1 MIFAYPCLLTPD
13 EDGWLTATFPDIP
26 EAGTDGKTRDESLT
40 LAADA
45 VAVALAGYVH
55 AKRDIPAPSPLQDGQ
70 VLVPLPPIVAAKLS
84 LYTAMR
90 AQGVTKV
97 DLAKRL
103 GLSESAVRKIADP
116 DHRSHIAQVERA
128 LKCLGRTLIMT
139 DQPSTTEAA

>member
-26 EAGTDGKTRDESLT
+26 EAGTDGKTRDETLT
-40 LAADA
+40 LATDA

-55 AKRDIPAPSPLQDGQ
+55 AKRDIPTPSPLQDGQ

-90 AQGVTKV
+90 AQGVTRV
-97 DLAKRL
+97 ELAKRL
-103 GLSESAVRKIADP
+103 GLSESAVRKIANP

-128 LKCLGRTLIMT
+128 LNCLGRTLIIT
-139 DQPSTTEAA
+139 DHPTATEAA